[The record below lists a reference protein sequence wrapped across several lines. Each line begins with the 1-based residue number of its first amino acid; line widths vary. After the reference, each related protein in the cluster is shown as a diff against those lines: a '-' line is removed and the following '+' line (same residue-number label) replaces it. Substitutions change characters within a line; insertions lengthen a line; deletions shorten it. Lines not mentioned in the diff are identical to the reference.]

1 MLIGPASFIKKARRI
16 RKALGGGMR
25 QSGILAAA
33 GLQALDD
40 FESGLLEEDHRKAKF
55 LSEQLAD
62 LPGLLVNS
70 NTVDT
75 NIILVHLEYPAS
87 DPASFAAKL
96 KTQGVLVLPFGPRS
110 LRIVTHRD
118 IAQDDLS
125 LVINAFRDVSAQ
137 EWLAFTINTDKELDR
152 INPSADD
159 PRDTTIFHSV
169 HEEEQSRGVELQHQD
184 NVNSMIT
191 IEHNPIEQKTN
202 QVNSIVDTDVG
213 SSSSSITDASRQI
226 SISDEQTLSSDTM
239 SIVSSSSSSSSLPTT
254 VAVQALATT
263 NVPSKIDITI
273 TSDNS
278 KPNFEEVCIF
288 GMTVSPEGFCV
299 LLQGL
304 ICDRI
309 LKVLVT
315 PQDPMSDGL
324 DRNEVETSEA
334 VTLLQLLQGIDVET
348 YLAHDA
354 LSTHFGG
361 DNKHKY
367 SLRQVTIKEVD
378 PKKKFS
384 GSLMGKKRQL
394 SDVSDGATTPISTS
408 GISILSSSS
417 SHRPT
422 VLIQENN
429 SNNNNRDDAN
439 NNNYNYNNNIQQDL
453 SSPSSGVPDSSS
465 APIVLS
471 ASSSGLS
478 SSSSSSTAITYGLS
492 GSNNGNGSSSS
503 SSSSQSLTEV
513 KVDSAY
519 FAIALALRHNTAIV
533 VRSDL
538 LHDEELSYTTD
549 EIRSY
554 YPKMVE
560 TTTSFIPKIDS
571 RGTEYV
577 RGLMVKRYYEAIRQ
591 RNEEKIRQFESYVNY
606 NVSVDGSSRSSSNVG
621 VNYIVGQDSNVT
633 NASI

>member
-1 MLIGPASFIKKARRI
+1 M
-16 RKALGGGMR
+16 
-25 QSGILAAA
+25 
-33 GLQALDD
+33 
-40 FESGLLEEDHRKAKF
+40 
-55 LSEQLAD
+55 
-62 LPGLLVNS
+62 
-70 NTVDT
+70 
-75 NIILVHLEYPAS
+75 
-87 DPASFAAKL
+87 
-96 KTQGVLVLPFGPRS
+96 
-110 LRIVTHRD
+110 
-118 IAQDDLS
+118 
-125 LVINAFRDVSAQ
+125 IN
-137 EWLAFTINTDKELDR
+137 
-152 INPSADD
+152 
-159 PRDTTIFHSV
+159 
-169 HEEEQSRGVELQHQD
+169 
-184 NVNSMIT
+184 
-191 IEHNPIEQKTN
+191 IEHDPIEQKIN
-202 QVNSIVDTDVG
+202 PVNSIVDTDG
-213 SSSSSITDASRQI
+213 SSGSGSITDASRQI
-226 SISDEQTLSSDTM
+226 SISDEQTSSSDTM
-239 SIVSSSSSSSSLPTT
+239 SIVSSSSSSPTT

-273 TSDNS
+273 NSDIS

-348 YLAHDA
+348 YLAHDT

-417 SHRPT
+417 SSSHRPT

-429 SNNNNRDDAN
+429 SNINNRDDAN
-439 NNNYNYNNNIQQDL
+439 NNSNNIQQDL

-471 ASSSGLS
+471 ASSSG
-478 SSSSSSTAITYGLS
+478 SSSSSTAVTYGLS

-560 TTTSFIPKIDS
+560 TTICFIPKIDS
-571 RGTEYV
+571 RGIEYV

-591 RNEEKIRQFESYVNY
+591 RNEEKIKQFEPYVNY
-606 NVSVDGSSRSSSNVG
+606 NISIDGSSRSSSSVG

>member
-1 MLIGPASFIKKARRI
+1 MCISYP
-16 RKALGGGMR
+16 
-25 QSGILAAA
+25 
-33 GLQALDD
+33 
-40 FESGLLEEDHRKAKF
+40 
-55 LSEQLAD
+55 
-62 LPGLLVNS
+62 
-70 NTVDT
+70 
-75 NIILVHLEYPAS
+75 II
-87 DPASFAAKL
+87 
-96 KTQGVLVLPFGPRS
+96 
-110 LRIVTHRD
+110 
-118 IAQDDLS
+118 
-125 LVINAFRDVSAQ
+125 
-137 EWLAFTINTDKELDR
+137 TIIYLDR

-226 SISDEQTLSSDTM
+226 SISDEQTSSSDTM
-239 SIVSSSSSSSSLPTT
+239 SIVSSSSSSLPAT

-394 SDVSDGATTPISTS
+394 SDVSDDATTPISTS

-417 SHRPT
+417 SSSSHRPT

-429 SNNNNRDDAN
+429 RNSNNRDDVN
-439 NNNYNYNNNIQQDL
+439 NNNNNNNNNNIQQDL
-453 SSPSSGVPDSSS
+453 LSSSSGVPDSSS

-478 SSSSSSTAITYGLS
+478 SSSTAVTYGLS
-492 GSNNGNGSSSS
+492 GSNNGNGSSSSS

-560 TTTSFIPKIDS
+560 TTTCFIPKIDS

-577 RGLMVKRYYEAIRQ
+577 RGLMIKRYYEAIRQ

-606 NVSVDGSSRSSSNVG
+606 NVSVDGSSRSSSSVG

>member
-1 MLIGPASFIKKARRI
+1 M
-16 RKALGGGMR
+16 
-25 QSGILAAA
+25 
-33 GLQALDD
+33 
-40 FESGLLEEDHRKAKF
+40 
-55 LSEQLAD
+55 
-62 LPGLLVNS
+62 
-70 NTVDT
+70 
-75 NIILVHLEYPAS
+75 
-87 DPASFAAKL
+87 
-96 KTQGVLVLPFGPRS
+96 
-110 LRIVTHRD
+110 
-118 IAQDDLS
+118 
-125 LVINAFRDVSAQ
+125 IN
-137 EWLAFTINTDKELDR
+137 
-152 INPSADD
+152 
-159 PRDTTIFHSV
+159 
-169 HEEEQSRGVELQHQD
+169 
-184 NVNSMIT
+184 
-191 IEHNPIEQKTN
+191 IEHDPIEQKTN
-202 QVNSIVDTDVG
+202 QVNSIVDTDSG
-213 SSSSSITDASRQI
+213 SSSITDASRQI

-239 SIVSSSSSSSSLPTT
+239 SIVSSSSSSSSPTT
-254 VAVQALATT
+254 VAVQALAIT

-273 TSDNS
+273 TSDIS

-394 SDVSDGATTPISTS
+394 SDVADGATTPISTS

-417 SHRPT
+417 SSHRPT

-429 SNNNNRDDAN
+429 SNSNNRDDVN
-439 NNNYNYNNNIQQDL
+439 NNNYNNNNNIQQDL
-453 SSPSSGVPDSSS
+453 LSSSSGVPDSSS

-478 SSSSSSTAITYGLS
+478 SSSTAVTYGLS
-492 GSNNGNGSSSS
+492 GSNNGNGSSSSS

-538 LHDEELSYTTD
+538 LHDDELSYTTD

-591 RNEEKIRQFESYVNY
+591 RNEEKIRQFEPYVNY